1 MGAAA
6 PVLLATQNDRQV
18 EGRLGQQKR
27 STNASVVC
35 MGSAWLL
42 RGSCVDPAWM
52 LRCFCVG
59 SAWVPRGACMDS
71 AWNLHRLCT
80 VCARVLHGL
89 STGSAWVL
97 RVFAL
102 ILHGFCMASVFVQL
116 GFCMGIAWDLHGSTD
131 FSLPSKAL
139 N

>member
-1 MGAAA
+1 
-6 PVLLATQNDRQV
+6 
-18 EGRLGQQKR
+18 
-27 STNASVVC
+27 
-35 MGSAWLL
+35 MGSAWPLRGFCVDVALLL
-42 RGSCVDPAWM
+42 RGVCM
-52 LRCFCVG
+52 G
-59 SAWVPRGACMDS
+59 YAWVPHGTCMDS
-71 AWNLHRLCT
+71 AWNLRRLCT

-116 GFCMGIAWDLHGSTD
+116 GFCMGIAWGLRGSTD